1 MTNSERFFRLFR
13 GFSGAYGRTT
23 VTGQQTASGKA
34 KANSYIVREPLTVE
48 LIEQHLSGS
57 IGVGSIPIDEHSLS
71 HFGSLDLDDYNLDL
85 VAVQREIR
93 RLKLPLVLCRSKSG
107 GAHLKVF
114 LSEAMPAVELRDI
127 LAEFASILGHG
138 TCEIFPKQDEVRTE
152 RGDVGNFINLPYLNE
167 KYTTRYSID
176 ENGEP
181 LSLEEFLDLAEA
193 TRCTPD
199 ELRAFAKVADNLLP
213 DGPPCLQQ
221 LSSGGI
227 PEGGRN
233 NTLLNIGVYYRQA
246 HPETWAEKLED
257 YNREFCSPTLPAKEI
272 VTIQNQLEKKDYY
285 YTCKSE
291 PLHSHCNRAKC
302 RLRKFGIG
310 NGQALPML
318 SGLTVVESE
327 PPVWFVDV
335 DGSRLELSTKQL
347 QMQQEF
353 QRAAMEQMYKMPAK
367 MKESEWRDLVDGLLE
382 NATRIGVPD
391 ELTHKG
397 LFVELVENF
406 CNSRLQ
412 AHSPEELV
420 VGKPWT
426 EEGYTYFKLG
436 SLQDFL
442 KRHNFTHYTRG
453 QITERLKEMND
464 GGKAM
469 HQYNYRDDRGEWRNV
484 RVWGIPEVIKGEV
497 ELPATEVIEE
507 DTPF

>member
-1 MTNSERFFRLFR
+1 M
-13 GFSGAYGRTT
+13 
-23 VTGQQTASGKA
+23 
-34 KANSYIVREPLTVE
+34 
-48 LIEQHLSGS
+48 
-57 IGVGSIPIDEHSLS
+57 
-71 HFGSLDLDDYNLDL
+71 
-85 VAVQREIR
+85 
-93 RLKLPLVLCRSKSG
+93 
-107 GAHLKVF
+107 
-114 LSEAMPAVELRDI
+114 
-127 LAEFASILGHG
+127 
-138 TCEIFPKQDEVRTE
+138 
-152 RGDVGNFINLPYLNE
+152 
-167 KYTTRYSID
+167 
-176 ENGEP
+176 
-181 LSLEEFLDLAEA
+181 
-193 TRCTPD
+193 
-199 ELRAFAKVADNLLP
+199 
-213 DGPPCLQQ
+213 
-221 LSSGGI
+221 
-227 PEGGRN
+227 
-233 NTLLNIGVYYRQA
+233 
-246 HPETWAEKLED
+246 
-257 YNREFCSPTLPAKEI
+257 PAKEI

-285 YTCKSE
+285 YTCKAE

-367 MKESEWRDLVDGLLE
+367 MKENEWRDLVDGLLE